1 MPKEEVFAVFG
12 RPDINEAMDYFRSK
26 LSVPLDG
33 TNEGNRRFAKLTFD
47 FLKKEYPG
55 ANHIS
60 MVKRL
65 IDIAMADEFW
75 RGACTSF
82 RVLYNNKSKLMLLG
96 KQQKEAEHK
105 EKPAYRI
112 VNGLRQWD

>member
-1 MPKEEVFAVFG
+1 MPEEPVFEVFG
-12 RPDINEAMDYFRSK
+12 RPDINEVMDYFKSK

-33 TNEGNRRFAKLTFD
+33 TNEGNRRFAKLIID

-55 ANHIS
+55 ANYVQ

-75 RGACTSF
+75 ANACTSF

-96 KQQKEAEHK
+96 KQQKEAMEK
-105 EKPAYRI
+105 ERPDNGYRI
-112 VNGLRQWD
+112 VKKG

>member
-1 MPKEEVFAVFG
+1 MPEEEVFAVFG
-12 RPDINEAMDYFRSK
+12 RQDINEAMDYFRSK

-55 ANHIS
+55 ANHVS

-96 KQQKEAEHK
+96 KQKKEAEQK
-105 EKPAYRI
+105 IEGGYRI
-112 VNGLRQWD
+112 VKKG

>member
-1 MPKEEVFAVFG
+1 MAEETSEVFG
-12 RPDINEAMDYFRSK
+12 RPDINEVMAYFRER

-33 TNEGNRRFAKLTFD
+33 TNEGNRRFAKLLID
-47 FLKKEYPG
+47 FLKREHPG
-55 ANHIS
+55 ANYIILT
-60 MVKRL
+60 KRL

-96 KQQKEAEHK
+96 RQKKEAEQK
-105 EKPAYRI
+105 DKPAYRM

>member
-1 MPKEEVFAVFG
+1 MPEEEVFAVFG

-75 RGACTSF
+75 ANACTSF

-96 KQQKEAEHK
+96 KQQKEAMEK
-105 EKPAYRI
+105 EKPDNGYRI
-112 VNGLRQWD
+112 VKKG